1 MRTGNITATESREK
15 AMRLKNNKTQKLRLK
30 SLFLTA
36 KNTIK
41 VIVCFLNR
49 SHQQEKSPF
58 YHSTIAYLQIFP
70 YLCGKINNRTMFTR
84 TIQLLGEE
92 GFRALQNA
100 RVILF
105 GVGGVGG
112 WCAEALLRTGIGH
125 LTIVDFDKVDT
136 TNLNR
141 QVVAMHENIGQSK
154 VLEMQK
160 RLLSIAPQADIQ
172 AIERQYNAETA
183 DSFDFSQYD
192 IVVDAIDMV
201 ECKALLLYRAT
212 QAGCKVYSSMG
223 AGRKTAPQRI
233 RTAEFWKVQGCPL
246 ARALRTKMKKT
257 GLMPAAKIQCVY
269 SEEISGDQG
278 TLASVVGVFGMTLA
292 SMVINDLTLAQR

>member
-1 MRTGNITATESREK
+1 
-15 AMRLKNNKTQKLRLK
+15 
-30 SLFLTA
+30 
-36 KNTIK
+36 
-41 VIVCFLNR
+41 
-49 SHQQEKSPF
+49 
-58 YHSTIAYLQIFP
+58 
-70 YLCGKINNRTMFTR
+70 MFTR

-141 QVVAMHENIGQSK
+141 QVVATHENIGQSK
-154 VLEMQK
+154 VFEMQK

-172 AIERQYNAETA
+172 AIERQYNAATA
-183 DSFDFSQYD
+183 DTFDLAQYD

-223 AGRKTAPQRI
+223 AGRKTDPQKI

-246 ARALRTKMKKT
+246 ARALRTKMKKAN
-257 GLMPAAKIQCVY
+257 LLPAAKIQCVY

-278 TLASVVGVFGMTLA
+278 TLAPVVGVFGMTLA
-292 SMVINDLTLAQR
+292 SMVINDLTLAQK

>member
-1 MRTGNITATESREK
+1 
-15 AMRLKNNKTQKLRLK
+15 
-30 SLFLTA
+30 
-36 KNTIK
+36 
-41 VIVCFLNR
+41 
-49 SHQQEKSPF
+49 
-58 YHSTIAYLQIFP
+58 
-70 YLCGKINNRTMFTR
+70 MFTR
-84 TIQLLGEE
+84 TIQLIGED

-141 QVVAMHENIGQSK
+141 QVVATHENIGQSK
-154 VLEMQK
+154 VFEMQK

-172 AIERQYNAETA
+172 AIERQYNANTA
-183 DSFDFSQYD
+183 DTFDLAQYD
-192 IVVDAIDMV
+192 IMVDAIDMV

-212 QAGCKVYSSMG
+212 QAGCKVFSSMG
-223 AGRKTAPQRI
+223 AGRKTDPQKI

-246 ARALRTKMKKT
+246 ARALRTKMKKAD
-257 GLMPAAKIQCVY
+257 LLPAAKIQCVY

-278 TLASVVGVFGMTLA
+278 TLAPIVGVFGMTLA
-292 SMVINDLTLAQR
+292 SIVINDLTLAQK

>member
-1 MRTGNITATESREK
+1 
-15 AMRLKNNKTQKLRLK
+15 
-30 SLFLTA
+30 
-36 KNTIK
+36 
-41 VIVCFLNR
+41 
-49 SHQQEKSPF
+49 
-58 YHSTIAYLQIFP
+58 
-70 YLCGKINNRTMFTR
+70 MFTR
-84 TIQLLGEE
+84 TIQLLSED

-112 WCAEALLRTGIGH
+112 WCAETLLRTGIGH
-125 LTIVDFDKVDT
+125 LTLVDFDKVDT

-141 QVVAMHENIGQSK
+141 QVVATHNNIGQSK

-160 RLLSIAPQADIQ
+160 RLLNIAPEADIQ
-172 AIERQYNAETA
+172 AIDQQYNADTA
-183 DSFDFSQYD
+183 DSFDLTQYD
-192 IVVDAIDMV
+192 IVIDAIDMV

-223 AGRKTAPQRI
+223 AGRKTDPQKI

-246 ARALRTKMKKT
+246 ARALRTKMKKAN
-257 GLMPAAKIQCVY
+257 LLPAAKIQCVY

-278 TLASVVGVFGMTLA
+278 TLAPIVGVFGMTLA
-292 SMVINDLTLAQR
+292 SIVINTIVCH

>member
-1 MRTGNITATESREK
+1 
-15 AMRLKNNKTQKLRLK
+15 
-30 SLFLTA
+30 
-36 KNTIK
+36 
-41 VIVCFLNR
+41 
-49 SHQQEKSPF
+49 
-58 YHSTIAYLQIFP
+58 
-70 YLCGKINNRTMFTR
+70 MFTR
-84 TIQLLGEE
+84 TIQLLGED

-141 QVVAMHENIGQSK
+141 QVVATHENIGQSK

-172 AIERQYNAETA
+172 AIERQYNADTA
-183 DSFDFSQYD
+183 DTFDLAQYD

-212 QAGCKVYSSMG
+212 QVGCKVYSSMG
-223 AGRKTAPQRI
+223 AGRKTDPQKI

-246 ARALRTKMKKT
+246 ARALRTKMKKAN
-257 GLMPAAKIQCVY
+257 LLPAAKIQCVY

-278 TLASVVGVFGMTLA
+278 TLAPIVGVFGMTLA
-292 SMVINDLTLAQR
+292 SIVINDLTLAQK

>member
-1 MRTGNITATESREK
+1 
-15 AMRLKNNKTQKLRLK
+15 
-30 SLFLTA
+30 
-36 KNTIK
+36 
-41 VIVCFLNR
+41 
-49 SHQQEKSPF
+49 
-58 YHSTIAYLQIFP
+58 
-70 YLCGKINNRTMFTR
+70 MFTR

-92 GFRALQNA
+92 GYRALQNT

-141 QVVAMHENIGQSK
+141 QVVATHENIGQSK

-160 RLLSIAPQADIQ
+160 RLLSIAPEADIQ
-172 AIERQYNAETA
+172 AIECQYNAETA

-223 AGRKTAPQRI
+223 AGRKTDPQRI

-278 TLASVVGVFGMTLA
+278 TLAPVVGVFGMTLA

>member
-1 MRTGNITATESREK
+1 
-15 AMRLKNNKTQKLRLK
+15 
-30 SLFLTA
+30 
-36 KNTIK
+36 
-41 VIVCFLNR
+41 
-49 SHQQEKSPF
+49 
-58 YHSTIAYLQIFP
+58 
-70 YLCGKINNRTMFTR
+70 MFTR

-141 QVVAMHENIGQSK
+141 QVVATHENIGQSK

-160 RLLSIAPQADIQ
+160 RLLSIAPEADIQ
-172 AIERQYNAETA
+172 AIECQYNAETA

-223 AGRKTAPQRI
+223 AGRKTDPQRI

-278 TLASVVGVFGMTLA
+278 TLAPVVGVFGMTLA

>member
-1 MRTGNITATESREK
+1 
-15 AMRLKNNKTQKLRLK
+15 
-30 SLFLTA
+30 
-36 KNTIK
+36 
-41 VIVCFLNR
+41 
-49 SHQQEKSPF
+49 
-58 YHSTIAYLQIFP
+58 
-70 YLCGKINNRTMFTR
+70 MFTR
-84 TIQLLGEE
+84 TIQLLGED

-141 QVVAMHENIGQSK
+141 QVVATHENIGQSK
-154 VLEMQK
+154 VFEMQK

-172 AIERQYNAETA
+172 AIERQYNADTA
-183 DSFDFSQYD
+183 DTFDLAQYD

-223 AGRKTAPQRI
+223 AGRKTDPQKI

-246 ARALRTKMKKT
+246 ARALRTKMKKAD
-257 GLMPAAKIQCVY
+257 LLPASKIQCVY

-278 TLASVVGVFGMTLA
+278 TLAPVVGVFGMTLA
-292 SMVINDLTLAQR
+292 SMVINDLTLAQK